1 VVSQRPE
8 NPHSPSPDDD
18 TFSPPTPP
26 AANNRVSPRNRNSST
41 SLFVGEN
48 EDDDNDEFLVNAP
61 AEPLIV
67 KGSTALTYPS
77 HVLHR
82 LSLNNMD
89 DGLTRARAIKAQIEN
104 NIPVLQAPDKITLA
118 RPTADDDKE
127 NQEIKTL
134 RADQNKGWAEIAS
147 YLNIDRLNRGEAANL
162 TAQAVYSRY
171 VRSSPKVPIPVNEL
185 GFDPKDYQHLRHP
198 NQYSTLE
205 GTGMISK
212 AGKKRVK
219 NYDNAKELESNMR
232 KTVAEDEYGDL
243 ETAEK
248 TEQLMK
254 AVAKVERNFW
264 TLVADEME
272 RATTKLYP
280 AGRLADRYH
289 AI

>member
-8 NPHSPSPDDD
+8 NPHSPPPDDD

-26 AANNRVSPRNRNSST
+26 AANNRASPRNRNSST

-48 EDDDNDEFLVNAP
+48 EDDDDEILVNAP

-118 RPTADDDKE
+118 RPTTDDDKE

-248 TEQLMK
+248 TEQLME

-264 TLVADEME
+264 TLVADELE